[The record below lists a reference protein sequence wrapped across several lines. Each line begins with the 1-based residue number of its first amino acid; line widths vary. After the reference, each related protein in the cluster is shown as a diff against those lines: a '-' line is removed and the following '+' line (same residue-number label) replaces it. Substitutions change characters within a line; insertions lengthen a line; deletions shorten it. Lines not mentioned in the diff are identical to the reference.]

1 MFAGEGTEQRNSHGR
16 YVWLCT
22 DECVFRAVLSPVA
35 VEGLGAKRS
44 IFRGGVEAGTLLAPL
59 LRLNDAVTVQVGTE
73 VAMAAD
79 GAFGVQNEQLPDEE
93 AQRFAL
99 LRCTCIGGGPVG
111 LQTAF
116 VGNADAVGIEAP
128 HMGADSIERAHR
140 EYGAFPGDVEVIA
153 AGGETP
159 LPVEAVEAFRGKLA
173 VAPGSGAV
181 HYDKVD
187 VSVTVQTERRQIG
200 GRHCG
205 SGGCNGLGNDSGL
218 CHERAEGWGYCI
230 KV

>member
-1 MFAGEGTEQRNSHGR
+1 MLFDS
-16 YVWLCT
+16 YV
-22 DECVFRAVLSPVA
+22 
-35 VEGLGAKRS
+35 AKL
-44 IFRGGVEAGTLLAPL
+44 IK
-59 LRLNDAVTVQVGTE
+59 NVTSYLKYL
-73 VAMAAD
+73 MKY
-79 GAFGVQNEQLPDEE
+79 
-93 AQRFAL
+93 
-99 LRCTCIGGGPVG
+99 
-111 LQTAF
+111 
-116 VGNADAVGIEAP
+116 EAP